1 MEDRASVFMYYG
13 TTHHLYI
20 VVSRSANHVHTL
32 TCINLYSR
40 PPKKKKERKNILPN
54 SVLIITAKRF
64 QAFRACGVILYAVYF
79 NY

>member
-1 MEDRASVFMYYG
+1 MEDLASVFMYYG

-40 PPKKKKERKNILPN
+40 PPKKKRKNILPKQCPDYYGKTFP
-54 SVLIITAKRF
+54 SI
-64 QAFRACGVILYAVYF
+64 
-79 NY
+79 

>member
-1 MEDRASVFMYYG
+1 MEDLASVFMYYG

-40 PPKKKKERKNILPN
+40 PPKKKGKIFSPN

-64 QAFRACGVILYAVYF
+64 QAFRAGSVILYAVYF

>member
-20 VVSRSANHVHTL
+20 VVSRSDNHVHTM
-32 TCINLYSR
+32 TWINLYSR
-40 PPKKKKERKNILPN
+40 PPKKRENILPQQCPDYYGKTL
-54 SVLIITAKRF
+54 SKHLQHV
-64 QAFRACGVILYAVYF
+64 VLYAVYF